1 MEIKMMTDLDGIL
14 PKTIEFNY
22 KELDEQLNEMLE
34 KYKGKEKTDASNY
47 KKRKDERA
55 QLNKLSS
62 ALDGVRKDVKKRL
75 LAVMEDGQNDDPSFS
90 DKIKSLVGL
99 VNMVSG
105 EIDNGIKEYEEG
117 VREQL
122 RNNFTKVIDTLAK
135 TKLDEKWYS
144 LSKNWLA
151 SWANEQMTRKKGCWL
166 NIGVDENAVC
176 MEIQQEIDRILKQIL
191 AVSAM
196 FTPDDEEITHVKSE
210 NALAV
215 RFDATDG
222 ITAINESRESI
233 RRAKEREEEK
243 RRIELQKM
251 SETITPMPNE
261 KGEIE
266 EESQVYSCEMR
277 FVGTMSAF
285 QNLKDYLEM
294 NKDISYV
301 VTRSMEA
308 VTK

>member
-266 EESQVYSCEMR
+266 KESQVYSCEMR

-285 QNLKDYLEM
+285 QNLKDYLKM